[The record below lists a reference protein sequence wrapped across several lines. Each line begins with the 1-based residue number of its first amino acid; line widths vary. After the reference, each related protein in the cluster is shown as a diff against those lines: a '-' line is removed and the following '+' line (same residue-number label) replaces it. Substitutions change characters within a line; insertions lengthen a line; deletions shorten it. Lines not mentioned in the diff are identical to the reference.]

1 MKISSQ
7 QLTGIGIWIIPL
19 SGVSLAGFNIWKPY
33 SYWLD
38 ELYSITTSSL
48 GFADMF
54 RSLLTDVHPPLYQVL
69 LWIWMHIF
77 GDYEPVS
84 RGFSLIC
91 SLSSLAYLY
100 CWSKRLDKWSRVI
113 TLSFFATSWLFIYYA
128 QETRSYALLLFLSTL
143 LTGLFTSDNNSHKSF
158 IRIVF
163 IAMLLGSTHYF
174 GLILSS
180 SVLCWLFIQ
189 NIKNP
194 IRVLVLFAAVVILL
208 IWPLTEYVY
217 GTLDNKTGGKFWI
230 QINGPIDTLTV
241 FIQSIIGLIKW
252 KSPLNIALTLL
263 GIGFVLTLLSY
274 RFNLVKRG
282 IQIPDQTL
290 ILKLLFCLISLISI
304 VIIIDL
310 HTPISTERNYIVLLP
325 SVSILVGLS
334 FGILTQLRYGFVG
347 VLVVAFTWAGMQL
360 DYSYNLLI
368 AKWSPVQNWKA
379 SAEYLVKNADGQ
391 ALYYLRL
398 TDSNEIS
405 RIFNYYVNRLS
416 NGTISVEPIYA
427 SMLSKVSSPSMV
439 LVGGVAA
446 NTVSQ
451 IETTEKIKI
460 KRIIYPTQSWENS
473 TGILLF

>member
-1 MKISSQ
+1 
-7 QLTGIGIWIIPL
+7 
-19 SGVSLAGFNIWKPY
+19 
-33 SYWLD
+33 
-38 ELYSITTSSL
+38 
-48 GFADMF
+48 
-54 RSLLTDVHPPLYQVL
+54 
-69 LWIWMHIF
+69 
-77 GDYEPVS
+77 
-84 RGFSLIC
+84 
-91 SLSSLAYLY
+91 
-100 CWSKRLDKWSRVI
+100 
-113 TLSFFATSWLFIYYA
+113 
-128 QETRSYALLLFLSTL
+128 
-143 LTGLFTSDNNSHKSF
+143 
-158 IRIVF
+158 
-163 IAMLLGSTHYF
+163 MLLGSTHYF